1 MGYQPESPRQAS
13 AVFNNRL
20 KLLIGMAV
28 LIAALGYF
36 GYLAFKESTVYYL
49 TVSELSERGPDTED
63 RFVRVSGK
71 LIPTSY
77 HRDPATNLATFAL
90 SDGDEELG
98 AKYTGALPDLF
109 FNEHSEVILEGN
121 YGPDRVFETH
131 LVIVKCPSK
140 YVALEKENSEA
151 S

>member
-1 MGYQPESPRQAS
+1 MGYQPESTRQAT

-20 KLLIGMAV
+20 KLLIGLAV

-36 GYLAFKESTVYYL
+36 GFLAFKESTVYYL

-77 HRDPATNLATFAL
+77 NRDPATNLATFTL
-90 SDGDEELG
+90 YDGDQELE

-109 FNEHSEVILEGN
+109 FNEHSEVILQGN
-121 YGPDRVFETH
+121 YGPDLIFETH
-131 LVIVKCPSK
+131 MVIVKCPSK
-140 YVALEKENSEA
+140 YVALEKEEGEA